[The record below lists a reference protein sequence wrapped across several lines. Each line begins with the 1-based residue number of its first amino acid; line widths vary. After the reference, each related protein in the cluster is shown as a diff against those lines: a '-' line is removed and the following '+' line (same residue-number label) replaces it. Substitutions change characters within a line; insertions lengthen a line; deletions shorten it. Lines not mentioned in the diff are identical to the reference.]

1 MNRRRG
7 GQTEQRD
14 GWMKRQTA
22 KSNQRCTDRW
32 VDWKRD
38 EGTYRQT
45 DRQMRSMID
54 AHTKVLMDR

>member
-1 MNRRRG
+1 MH
-7 GQTEQRD
+7 
-14 GWMKRQTA
+14 RQMG
-22 KSNQRCTDRW
+22 RLEE
-32 VDWKRD
+32 RD